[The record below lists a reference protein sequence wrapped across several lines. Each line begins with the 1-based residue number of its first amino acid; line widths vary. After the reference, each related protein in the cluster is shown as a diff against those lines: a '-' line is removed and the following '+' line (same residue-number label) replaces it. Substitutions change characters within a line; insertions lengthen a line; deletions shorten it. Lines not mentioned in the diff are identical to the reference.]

1 MANSTRRTF
10 LQTSVA
16 AAAGLS
22 GAASVASVTGISPK
36 VDKPLVTTAPPAP
49 AAPVQVPKMKFFD
62 ADISRLVLG
71 VNPFCGFAHYNNNF
85 AGSMKD
91 WYTPERAC
99 AIMHQC
105 TRYGINAFNYAPY
118 DPFPQY
124 WNRFLAEGGKMHLIM
139 QLPRQDDTVA
149 WIKRLKPFA
158 AHIQGEASDQAFQT
172 GKMDSIKDWCK
183 QVRDLGV
190 VVGVGTHKPEV
201 ISYVEDKGWDVDFY
215 AGCVYNRTRTKD
227 EWRKV
232 LNGEMMELDRE
243 IYVQSD
249 PPRMYSV
256 MRQTSKPCFAFKV
269 LAAGRIQETGGVEQ
283 AFRTAF
289 ESIKPIDGVF
299 IGIFPHAK
307 DEVRENAEI
316 VHRILQG

>member
-1 MANSTRRTF
+1 
-10 LQTSVA
+10 
-16 AAAGLS
+16 
-22 GAASVASVTGISPK
+22 
-36 VDKPLVTTAPPAP
+36 
-49 AAPVQVPKMKFFD
+49 MKFFD

>member
-10 LQTSVA
+10 LQSSVA
-16 AAAGLS
+16 AAAVFS
-22 GAASVASVTGISPK
+22 GATSAAGAHEISPK
-36 VDKPLVTTAPPAP
+36 EDKPLVSATLPTP

-85 AGSMKD
+85 AGTMKN
-91 WYTPERAC
+91 WYTPERVC
-99 AIMHQC
+99 AVMHQC

-124 WNRFLAEGGKMHLIM
+124 WDRFLAEGGQMRLIM
-139 QLPRQDDTVA
+139 QLPRQDETAA

-158 AHIQGEASDQAFQT
+158 AHIQGEAADVAYQT
-172 GKMDSIKDWCK
+172 GKMESLKDWVK
-183 QVRDLGV
+183 QVKDMGV
-190 VVGVGTHKPEV
+190 IAGLGTHKPEV
-201 ISYVEDKGWDVDFY
+201 ISFCEDKGWDVDFY

-289 ESIKPIDGVF
+289 EGIKPIDGVF
-299 IGIFPHAK
+299 VGTFPHAK